1 MVMDASVLI
10 NFLRIDRMDLIAGHS
25 HDFVIT
31 DHVAV
36 EITSRYPDQQQRLA
50 SAIDAGAIT
59 QESITNPREIALFGM
74 LSRPRRLGA
83 GECSAIAMAVSR
95 RHILAIDD
103 RRAVV
108 QARRAS
114 QTLRIFDTQDLVI
127 SMIGENLLDITE
139 ADSIRN
145 EWDLRHR
152 FRLKIQ
158 SFREVV
164 C

>member
-10 NFLRIDRMDLIAGHS
+10 NFLRIDRMDLIASHS

-36 EITSRYPDQQQRLA
+36 EITSRYPNQQQMLA
-50 SAIDAGAIT
+50 LAIEVGAVA
-59 QESITNPREIALFGM
+59 QASITNPREIALFET
-74 LSRPRRLGA
+74 LAQPRRLGA
-83 GECSAIAMAVSR
+83 GECSAIAMAVCR
-95 RHILAIDD
+95 QYTLAIDD
-103 RRAVV
+103 RRAVAE
-108 QARRAS
+108 ARRAS
-114 QTLRIFDTQDLVI
+114 HGLTVLSTQDLMT
-127 SMIGENLLDITE
+127 SMIRENLLDITE
-139 ADSIRN
+139 ADSIMN

-152 FRLKIQ
+152 YTLKIQ

>member
-59 QESITNPREIALFGM
+59 QESITNPREIALFECCHGLGGWELASVP
-74 LSRPRRLGA
+74 LSQWP
-83 GECSAIAMAVSR
+83 
-95 RHILAIDD
+95 
-103 RRAVV
+103 
-108 QARRAS
+108 
-114 QTLRIFDTQDLVI
+114 
-127 SMIGENLLDITE
+127 
-139 ADSIRN
+139 
-145 EWDLRHR
+145 
-152 FRLKIQ
+152 
-158 SFREVV
+158 
-164 C
+164 